1 LKRGGYPFL
10 LGVLAKTGAKTWCF
24 GGEFVVVCVVNVVV
38 QQPLIWARKIRH
50 AFWILFLGFSILG
63 MPFGP
68 ISKLAISAVIPV
80 WCPDS

>member
-38 QQPLIWARKIRH
+38 QQPLISAKKMRH
-50 AFWILFLGFSILG
+50 RFWIYFYGF
-63 MPFGP
+63 PFWELP
-68 ISKLAISAVIPV
+68 HRPL
-80 WCPDS
+80 